1 MKLQSTRGLKNTT
14 RILPTVGETA
24 IDAEGQIDI
33 EDTAL
38 ANSLIETGN
47 WTSLE
52 EEEPEEIGEG
62 VDEELEDEEEP
73 EDNTPDVKALLD
85 KMTLA
90 DMLKLAKESKV
101 KGYEAHKGNAKA
113 LRAFLKTKL

>member
-1 MKLQSTRGLKNTT
+1 MKLQSTRGLKNTL
-14 RILPTVGETA
+14 RILPTLGETA
-24 IDAEGQIDI
+24 IDANGQIDI
-33 EDTAL
+33 EDEQL

-47 WTSLE
+47 WVSLE
-52 EEEPEEIGEG
+52 EEEPEE
-62 VDEELEDEEEP
+62 EEPEEDVEQEDEEE